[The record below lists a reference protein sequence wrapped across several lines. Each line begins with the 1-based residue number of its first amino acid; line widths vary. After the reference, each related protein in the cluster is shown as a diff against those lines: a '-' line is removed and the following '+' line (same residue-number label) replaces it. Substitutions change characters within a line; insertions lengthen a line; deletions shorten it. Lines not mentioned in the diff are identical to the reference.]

1 MPTLIHHPALAFA
14 AFLSLVA
21 VTFTIDRLG
30 LLAWMA
36 WLGRHEGKPKNKVA
50 KKYWTVQP

>member
-1 MPTLIHHPALAFA
+1 MQTLTHHPALAFA
-14 AFLSLVA
+14 AFLSLAA
-21 VTFTIDRLG
+21 VTYTIDRLG

>member
-1 MPTLIHHPALAFA
+1 MQTLTHHPVLPFA
-14 AFLSLVA
+14 AYLSLVA

-30 LLAWMA
+30 LLAWTA
-36 WLGRHEGKPKNKVA
+36 WLSRHEGKPKNKVA